1 MIENEK
7 LDDDNTIKNV
17 NINIDDNDSELP
29 SEKINKDNTNTNTNN
44 NDNNDK
50 QNKEDELNDSFY
62 DESNDLKSSN
72 KVDFSVILVGDSYV
86 GKTSILK
93 KFINDEFSEETKCT
107 INVDF
112 CCKYLKIDKNLYAKL
127 IIHDTAGQERYRS
140 LTRSYY
146 KNAKGIILVFDLTNE
161 NSFLKLNKWI
171 NEISENT
178 EDVVIFLVG
187 NKADLNDRKVDKIKA
202 EKYAKERNIKYIE
215 TSAKEGTNILLL
227 FEEIAID
234 MNKQKEDES
243 SVVQL
248 ENVDTYIIRR
258 AELNRQLKSK
268 KSKGCC

>member
-1 MIENEK
+1 MI
-7 LDDDNTIKNV
+7 IH
-17 NINIDDNDSELP
+17 
-29 SEKINKDNTNTNTNN
+29 
-44 NDNNDK
+44 
-50 QNKEDELNDSFY
+50 
-62 DESNDLKSSN
+62 LK
-72 KVDFSVILVGDSYV
+72 
-86 GKTSILK
+86 
-93 KFINDEFSEETKCT
+93 ETKCT

-127 IIHDTAGQERYRS
+127 IIHDTAGQEKYRS

-146 KNAKGIILVFDLTNE
+146 KNAKGIIVVFDLTNE

-171 NEISENT
+171 NEICENT